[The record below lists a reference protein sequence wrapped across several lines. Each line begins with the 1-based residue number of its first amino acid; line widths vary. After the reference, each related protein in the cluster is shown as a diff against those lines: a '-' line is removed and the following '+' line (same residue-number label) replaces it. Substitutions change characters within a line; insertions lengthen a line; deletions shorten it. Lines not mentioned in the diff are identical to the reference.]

1 MGFRVGK
8 VGGGMRWGAL
18 LLKPKSLLSK
28 HKYLRA
34 TIDVTFLEFREP
46 FKKFKLEYKKRN
58 L

>member
-1 MGFRVGK
+1 
-8 VGGGMRWGAL
+8 MRWGAL

-46 FKKFKLEYKKRN
+46 VNPFKKFKLEYKKRN